1 MPAGPSGVVVL
12 TVIYVLITLSAIIIG
27 ARIYL
32 RLVIQKQRLVT
43 ADWLRISAWS
53 VTKPEEAFFCLPFFI
68 IHNLNMRTKVKVSV
82 YGIFLLGIIDIAFS
96 LTRFLTIQLGDSED
110 FRSFTII
117 ELWCSLDVY
126 IGLVICCIPALRP
139 YLHRKGVNYN
149 IQESGRPSKSGHAI
163 RRTGQSGFEE
173 IIEGSGLRG
182 DVQDD
187 SWSGSH
193 SCEITVDMSDKK
205 QNGSDIELVS
215 IEVSKSSV

>member
-1 MPAGPSGVVVL
+1 
-12 TVIYVLITLSAIIIG
+12 
-27 ARIYL
+27 
-32 RLVIQKQRLVT
+32 
-43 ADWLRISAWS
+43 
-53 VTKPEEAFFCLPFFI
+53 
-68 IHNLNMRTKVKVSV
+68 MRRKVKVGV
-82 YGIFLLGIIDIAFS
+82 YCIFLLGIIDIAFS

-149 IQESGRPSKSGHAI
+149 YQESGRPSKSGHAI

-173 IIEGSGLRG
+173 IIEGSGIRG
-182 DVQDD
+182 DGQDD

-193 SCEITVDMSDKK
+193 SCEITAEMSDKK

-215 IEVSKSSV
+215 IEISKSNV

>member
-1 MPAGPSGVVVL
+1 
-12 TVIYVLITLSAIIIG
+12 
-27 ARIYL
+27 
-32 RLVIQKQRLVT
+32 
-43 ADWLRISAWS
+43 
-53 VTKPEEAFFCLPFFI
+53 
-68 IHNLNMRTKVKVSV
+68 MRTKVKVSV

-182 DVQDD
+182 DVQED